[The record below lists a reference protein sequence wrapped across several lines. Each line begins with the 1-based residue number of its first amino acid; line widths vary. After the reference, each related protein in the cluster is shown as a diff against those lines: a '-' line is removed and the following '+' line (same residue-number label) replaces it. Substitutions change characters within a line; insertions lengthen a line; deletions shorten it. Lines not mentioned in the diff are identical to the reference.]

1 MERSAMF
8 MIRPFTVFCKL
19 NRISFSDRQW
29 FKQETGSLSYTDG
42 ICPACRAK
50 ACLSPFAS
58 YTRYLVEWAGRN
70 PATHEVTVQ
79 RYQCS
84 SCGHTH
90 ALLPSLL
97 VPYSSYS
104 LRFILLVLRDYF
116 LHRACV
122 QKICERAGIS
132 VSTFYRWKAL
142 FLVHKALWLGILE
155 DLDAS
160 AEAFLDGM
168 DGTLLQGFCRKFLFS
183 FLQRLRGASPDPPSG
198 TPDQPSGST

>member
-1 MERSAMF
+1 MS

-29 FKQETGSLSYTDG
+29 FEQETGSLSYTDG

-90 ALLPSLL
+90 ALLSSAL

-104 LRFILLVLRDYF
+104 LRFILMVLQAYF

-122 QKICERAGIS
+122 RTICERAGIS
-132 VSTFYRWKAL
+132 VSTLYRWKSL
-142 FLVHKALWLGILE
+142 FLAHKALWLGALE
-155 DLDAS
+155 SLEIS
-160 AEAFLDGM
+160 APAFLDGM
-168 DGTLLQGFCRKFLFS
+168 DGILLQGFCLKFLFS
-183 FLQRLRGASPDPPSG
+183 FLQRPRGISPDLPSV
-198 TPDQPSGST
+198 TPGRASGST